1 MAVGARQKR
10 WIFLGAGALFL
21 VAMALWVFRASQKEQ
36 AKKRAS
42 FGADNFQYSIMNGGV
57 VQQQAVDPKSPA
69 NNPAKDPNVQETLKV
84 INEINRVNQMN
95 AELRKNAPPTTP
107 PPPKKDR

>member
-10 WIFLGAGALFL
+10 WIILGAGALLLGGLAL
-21 VAMALWVFRASQKEQ
+21 VVFRASQKEQ
-36 AKKRAS
+36 ARKRAA
-42 FGADNFQYSIMNGGV
+42 FGADAFQYPIVNGSV
-57 VQQQAVDPKSPA
+57 VQQQALDPNSPA
-69 NNPAKDPNVQETLKV
+69 NNPARDPNVQETLKV

-95 AELRKNAPPTTP
+95 AELRKNLPPTTP